1 MRDTENPFDVPVS
14 SSGRPCGQ
22 LRPARSRGLIML
34 ASLLKLIH
42 VGFLSLVTIGI
53 FYIQFFFFNIYVS
66 LYLAVPGLS
75 CSTWDLQSS
84 LWHLGSLVVAFEL
97 LVAVCKLCIVACGL

>member
-14 SSGRPCGQ
+14 SSGCPCSQ

-53 FYIQFFFFNIYVS
+53 FYIQFFFFLIFMF
-66 LYLAVPGLS
+66 LYIWPCQV
-75 CSTWDLQSS
+75 
-84 LWHLGSLVVAFEL
+84 
-97 LVAVCKLCIVACGL
+97 LVAARGIFDLHCGT